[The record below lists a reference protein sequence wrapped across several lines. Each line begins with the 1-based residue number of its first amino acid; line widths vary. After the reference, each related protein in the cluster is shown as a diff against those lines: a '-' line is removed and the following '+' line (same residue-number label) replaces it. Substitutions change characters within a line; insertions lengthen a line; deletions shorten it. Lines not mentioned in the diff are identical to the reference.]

1 MTVRSGISKRS
12 HENTGDCEQ
21 SKRKESIY
29 FSGKCDINSSSDKGI
44 IRNYDKI
51 IQIHFKHFN
60 LFYLVFLGVGETI
73 VGWLLCC
80 CVAIAPC
87 LSILLMCHV
96 IHDFHNGG
104 PLGRSGNESHQS
116 EASKAT
122 VTKTIQNKS
131 KRRDATR
138 SNLTDLST
146 AGI

>member
-1 MTVRSGISKRS
+1 MKIQGTVNSLRER
-12 HENTGDCEQ
+12 NQ
-21 SKRKESIY
+21 FF

-80 CVAIAPC
+80 CVAIAQR

-96 IHDFHNGG
+96 IW
-104 PLGRSGNESHQS
+104 
-116 EASKAT
+116 
-122 VTKTIQNKS
+122 
-131 KRRDATR
+131 
-138 SNLTDLST
+138 
-146 AGI
+146 

>member
-1 MTVRSGISKRS
+1 M
-12 HENTGDCEQ
+12 
-21 SKRKESIY
+21 
-29 FSGKCDINSSSDKGI
+29 DKAVSTAV
-44 IRNYDKI
+44 DVA
-51 IQIHFKHFN
+51 
-60 LFYLVFLGVGETI
+60 VFGSPK
-73 VGWLLCC
+73 
-80 CVAIAPC
+80 A
-87 LSILLMCHV
+87 

-138 SNLTDLST
+138 GNLTDLST